1 MLTRRIPLQPPA
13 QPPSAIPSHIQ
24 HRVSSVPPRPRSPQ
38 IQLPSSRPGSPFKPR
53 VTQATS
59 PHPQSPTLPQHP
71 ISPQVGRHDLEIDVV
86 VNSIPYDHIIAVSID
101 NTQSNVTPQIHY
113 SHVNYVRR
121 PHHRSKNRLRGV
133 YPSWTQTSPITS
145 HSLRV
150 LISRPSGL
158 SAS

>member
-1 MLTRRIPLQPPA
+1 MRGCEV
-13 QPPSAIPSHIQ
+13 
-24 HRVSSVPPRPRSPQ
+24 VSSPFAYLFLHLALLLSPCFA
-38 IQLPSSRPGSPFKPR
+38 SRYR
-53 VTQATS
+53 A
-59 PHPQSPTLPQHP
+59 
-71 ISPQVGRHDLEIDVV
+71 
-86 VNSIPYDHIIAVSID
+86 PYDHIIAVSID
-101 NTQSNVTPQIHY
+101 NTQSNVTPQIYY